1 MWTSHLSA
9 LDLVV
14 SISLKLIRMKKNEDI
29 EEKWKIIN
37 GNEWKLLEIVVNDG
51 KRKKNS
57 KLKEKIVNYCKLMKM
72 VTDLYRKSDEL
83 VIIE

>member
-29 EEKWKIIN
+29 EEKWKIIIV
-37 GNEWKLLEIVVNDG
+37 NELKLLEIVVNEG
-51 KRKKNS
+51 KWKKNS
-57 KLKEKIVNYCKLMKM
+57 N
-72 VTDLYRKSDEL
+72 
-83 VIIE
+83 